1 MNATTTEQVTSRT
14 DEWYTQLYLS
24 IVDTLIGQLNMR
36 FPQEMFAIARA
47 VGAVFSCD
55 VKGVDPLIR
64 HYGSLL
70 NINLPV
76 LQAEMT
82 LSGSTA
88 DAVSLEVIRSEL
100 NQHAVVSLVFQTSS
114 VSSHL
119 ACWNSF
125 VGEKFLCLE
134 TYPELAA
141 DDDVT
146 RSFIIFGRSQH

>member
-47 VGAVFSCD
+47 VGAVFSCV

-100 NQHAVVSLVFQTSS
+100 NQHAV
-114 VSSHL
+114 
-119 ACWNSF
+119 A
-125 VGEKFLCLE
+125 
-134 TYPELAA
+134 YP
-141 DDDVT
+141 
-146 RSFIIFGRSQH
+146 